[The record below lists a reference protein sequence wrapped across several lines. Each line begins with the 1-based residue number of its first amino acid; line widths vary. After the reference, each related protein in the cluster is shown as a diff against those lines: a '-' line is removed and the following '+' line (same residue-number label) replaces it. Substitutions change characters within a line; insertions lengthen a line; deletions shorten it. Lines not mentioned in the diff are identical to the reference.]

1 MSQYNTPEDSPKETS
16 FSSSLPAGISRLN
29 YLTSELDRVYHE
41 AALKFGLSDSAFQI
55 LYALCNRGGSCPLHD
70 ICSLFGASKQT
81 INSALKQLEHSGHIC
96 LTDGP
101 GRKKYLRLTRQ
112 GRALSDRAIRPTL
125 EETHMVYLESNG
137 GRKKKACLTE
147 HGREIVQHTVARL
160 ILEEDQILKSWTAK
174 EQELY
179 LSLTQRYLV
188 SLRERVRSL

>member
-55 LYALCNRGGSCPLHD
+55 LYALCNLGGSCPLHD

-81 INSALKQLEHSGHIC
+81 INSAL
-96 LTDGP
+96 
-101 GRKKYLRLTRQ
+101 RK
-112 GRALSDRAIRPTL
+112 L

>member
-1 MSQYNTPEDSPKETS
+1 MKS
-16 FSSSLPAGISRLN
+16 FLSDPLREFNRLYRKYDN
-29 YLTSELDRVYHE
+29 ICHELAL
-41 AALKFGLSDSAFQI
+41 AAGLSDSAFQI

-81 INSALKQLEHSGHIC
+81 INSAL
-96 LTDGP
+96 
-101 GRKKYLRLTRQ
+101 RK
-112 GRALSDRAIRPTL
+112 L